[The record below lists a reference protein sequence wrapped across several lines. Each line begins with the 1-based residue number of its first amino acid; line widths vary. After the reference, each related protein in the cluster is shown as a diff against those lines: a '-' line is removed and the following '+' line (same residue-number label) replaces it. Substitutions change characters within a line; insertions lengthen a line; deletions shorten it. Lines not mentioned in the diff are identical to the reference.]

1 MTKQYVLLYA
11 VAATLA
17 ALSSA
22 SSHAVALRPGKST
35 DASVCD
41 LGPNT
46 TRFLASQ
53 VLVPASA
60 PSPDKVAAYVRL
72 AGAFVTE
79 QCANGQML
87 ILHGSTDVDSDAPAL
102 EEVANSSCVVADIR
116 RTDGQ
121 ASDGPYTYGTFEFRC
136 TIRKLDE
143 FRTKMRDL
151 EVKDPMVALKARL
164 VDAGRGGD
172 AGRAGGPATKKDCD
186 KLTLGTLIVGGSCK

>member
-1 MTKQYVLLYA
+1 MSKQCVLLHA
-11 VAATLA
+11 VAATLT

-22 SSHAVALRPGKST
+22 SSAVALQPGKAT

-72 AGAFVTE
+72 AGAFITE
-79 QCANGQML
+79 HCANGQLL
-87 ILHGSTDVDSDAPAL
+87 ILHGSTDVESDAPAL

-121 ASDGPYTYGTFEFRC
+121 ASDGPYTYGTFEYRC
-136 TIRKLDE
+136 AIRKLDA
-143 FRTKMRDL
+143 FRAKLKEL
-151 EVKDPMVALKARL
+151 EAKDPIEGLKSRL
-164 VDAGRGGD
+164 TNAAQPGNSSATGG
-172 AGRAGGPATKKDCD
+172 APADKKDCS
-186 KLTLGTLIVGGSCK
+186 KLTLGSILQGGSCR